1 MTWMVIS
8 PEDDIPLTML
18 TELVTRP
25 LMLKEVFC
33 TWFWRSSK
41 EADMPL
47 CPRLQLL
54 SLLHVTPIWSE
65 ILELTVLSLLM
76 WECLGMSVDL
86 DCVSLRLTFLLP
98 DMILW
103 PLTFD

>member
-1 MTWMVIS
+1 MMS
-8 PEDDIPLTML
+8 PEEDIPLTIL

-25 LMLKEVFC
+25 LMLNDVFC
-33 TWFWRSSK
+33 TWFCRSRR

-47 CPRLQLL
+47 WPRLQLR

-76 WECLGMSVDL
+76 WKWRAVSIDL
-86 DCVSLRLTFLLP
+86 D
-98 DMILW
+98 
-103 PLTFD
+103 